1 MFNFYFIRFQKLTKQ
16 PEWAIK
22 IPKKPTGFIYFMI
35 SFKSIITID
44 SSDDDEGDDDDDFM
58 MRRTGKLLA
67 SKTHQLPA
75 GAIDIKQLS
84 NANKQKKAPVS
95 LKPL

>member
-1 MFNFYFIRFQKLTKQ
+1 M
-16 PEWAIK
+16 
-22 IPKKPTGFIYFMI
+22 M
-35 SFKSIITID
+35 SSKSTVTID
-44 SSDDDEGDDDDDFM
+44 SSDDDEGDDDFM

-95 LKPL
+95 PKPL

>member
-1 MFNFYFIRFQKLTKQ
+1 MGYKNSQETNR
-16 PEWAIK
+16 
-22 IPKKPTGFIYFMI
+22 FIYDI
-35 SFKSIITID
+35 LILLINVILD
-44 SSDDDEGDDDDDFM
+44 SSDDDEDDEDFM

-84 NANKQKKAPVS
+84 NANKQKKASVS
-95 LKPL
+95 PKLL

>member
-1 MFNFYFIRFQKLTKQ
+1 ML
-16 PEWAIK
+16 
-22 IPKKPTGFIYFMI
+22 
-35 SFKSIITID
+35 D
-44 SSDDDEGDDDDDFM
+44 SSDDDEDDEDFM

-84 NANKQKKAPVS
+84 NANKQKKASVS
-95 LKPL
+95 PKLL

>member
-1 MFNFYFIRFQKLTKQ
+1 
-16 PEWAIK
+16 
-22 IPKKPTGFIYFMI
+22 MI
-35 SFKSIITID
+35 SFKSIVTID
-44 SSDDDEGDDDDDFM
+44 SSDDDEGDDDDFM

-95 LKPL
+95 PKPL